1 MDILEL
7 TVTSCIHLIR
17 SNLTDLNP
25 QSLGSGVIVKYK
37 DRFFVCTVSHFSD
50 YPDQNVGIVTGR
62 IKDNQTEIYYL
73 GDFSY
78 LTQIKFE
85 DEPDAEDLEYCLT
98 NPDKS
103 GTKLDIA
110 FREISL
116 LENIY
121 QHKRVFDLNGLGT
134 LSINEGGKTML
145 IVDDDYQI
153 KKDELCSFYGRVRPS
168 IENGILNFQEQLYWG
183 LTIKNIG
190 EHFIEMDL
198 GSPINDYSRFKG
210 CSGGPIIDTRG
221 RLIGLVTHGDS
232 DKSKSSIFGFRFDKV
247 KQWIDLM
254 YFQEHLLKM

>member
-1 MDILEL
+1 MEILEL

-17 SNLTDLNP
+17 SNLTDMHP

-37 DRFFVCTVSHFSD
+37 ERFFICTVSHFSD

-62 IKDNQTEIYYL
+62 IKDNQTEIFYL

-78 LTQIKFE
+78 LTHIKF
-85 DEPDAEDLEYCLT
+85 DEVPDTEDLEYCIT

-116 LENIY
+116 LDNIY
-121 QHKRVFDLNGLGT
+121 QHKRVFDLKDLGT
-134 LSINEGGKTML
+134 LTINEGGKSMI
-145 IVDDDYQI
+145 IVDDDYLI
-153 KKDELCSFYGRVRPS
+153 EKDELCSFYGRVRPN
-168 IENGILNFQEQLYWG
+168 IENGILDFQEQLYWG
-183 LTIKNIG
+183 LSIKNIG

-198 GSPINDYSRFKG
+198 GSPIYDHYRFKG
-210 CSGGPIIDTRG
+210 CSGAPIIDTRG

-232 DKSKSSIFGFRFDKV
+232 DKLKSSIYGFRFDKV

-254 YFQEHLLKM
+254 YFQETLSKI